1 MNQTIEAGRTNIRKH
16 KVPSVLRDPA
26 LRKAVREHCEFHGDR
41 GVRLMRIVKNRNSD
55 YEMLLIRVTDE
66 NGMKYS
72 SLVFYEQRAD
82 GHYEISEMEYARR
95 EGEQEMIEEFENSEE
110 YI

>member
-1 MNQTIEAGRTNIRKH
+1 MNQTIDTGRIHPGKH
-16 KVPSVLRDPA
+16 KAPSVLRDPA
-26 LRKAVREHCEFHGDR
+26 LRRAVREHCEFHGDR

-55 YEMLLIRVTDE
+55 FQMLLIRVTDE

-72 SLVFYEQRAD
+72 SLVFFEQWAD

-95 EGEQEMIEEFENSEE
+95 DGEREMIEEFENSEE